1 MDEKKIIHLCQ
12 NGNKEYYDILIRK
25 YKTPLYKYCYYLAGG
40 TQEASDLFQETWL
53 KVIDRI
59 DGYNMEYAFKSW
71 LLSIASNTYKDHYR
85 KKMRWSKKI
94 RSFFTNESMALEFDT
109 AISEDTLIE
118 DGFIN
123 RETINALTAAVRQL
137 KWHYR
142 TVIILYYF
150 EEQSIRDIG
159 RILDI
164 PDGTVKSRLNQ
175 GKKLLRNLMEVE
187 R

>member
-1 MDEKKIIHLCQ
+1 MDEKHIIRLCQ
-12 NGNKEYYDILIRK
+12 NGNKEYYDMLIRK
-25 YKTPLYKYCYYLAGG
+25 YETPLYRYCYYLAGAP
-40 TQEASDLFQETWL
+40 QEASDLFQETWL

-59 DGYNMEYAFKSW
+59 EGYKMEYPFKTW

-85 KKMRWSKKI
+85 KIMRWSKKVG
-94 RSFFTNESMALEFDT
+94 SFFTNEPMALEFEM
-109 AISEDTLIE
+109 AVSEDSLIE

-123 RETINALTAAVRQL
+123 REIINALRVAVNQL

-142 TVIILYYF
+142 AVIILYYF

-159 RILDI
+159 KILDI
-164 PDGTVKSRLNQ
+164 PEGTVKSRLNQ